1 MDTMHNEEKALGILT
16 FVSRLQSSLNYRVA
30 PVGVAEFERSENL
43 LSLIAVIGKG
53 KHEMC

>member
-30 PVGVAEFERSENL
+30 PVSGIERSENL